1 MNLLERYSLPL
12 LTKELIEQANNK
24 RTYILRVVYAVFLYG
39 AALWH
44 YSDMNNGGASAGL
57 MNLGKG
63 QEFFQLLV
71 TVQAFAIV
79 ILLPAITC
87 GALTVEKEKDTL
99 ALLLLTKL
107 SPWTIVFEK
116 LVSRVLAMGTY
127 QLLSLPL
134 FAIVYGMG
142 GVELSG
148 IIHAVVS
155 LLALTIV
162 VASVSILCSTW
173 FRTTAE
179 AFIVS
184 YVFLFFF
191 GFCLTFAIEFV
202 RYQTLRMNQRNWQN
216 FQGPSSWS
224 AFVVAI
230 STDTAIGMQA
240 YAFCLICVLISS
252 RFLFAR
258 AFVPPRNIILELFKR
273 ADRFF
278 NELNQSTTGGIVLVP
293 DRETL
298 PEYQPITWRETRKKS
313 LGTFRYQFRILMFLL
328 APLVLV
334 IAAIMS
340 DGRNDFTS
348 PFRGFPAFFWFVSVI
363 CLTIHS
369 TGVIAAE
376 RIRQTLDVLL
386 VSPLP
391 PAEIVLEKLSG
402 VRRLIKILTVPF
414 ALLVIFQAIWTGY
427 VLQGASQTKDR
438 SVDFWLELVTASLV
452 PIFYM
457 PIIMWIGFQFGLRLR
472 NQIQAI
478 LATFTTVVL
487 ACIIPLVMIPF
498 VRGLPFGVGFQ
509 SEISLLIWISPLRM
523 AFAASDLGPGYNLLK
538 EKSILAWIVVAVH
551 FSLYG
556 IAWWWLRKNAL
567 QSFSKVVRRMEPG
580 KSSDQPENL
589 IRSAKPV

>member
-24 RTYILRVVYAVFLYG
+24 RTYILRVVYAVVLFG
-39 AALWH
+39 AALWA
-44 YSDMNNGGASAGL
+44 YSDLNNGGASAGL
-57 MNLGKG
+57 VNFGKG
-63 QEFFQLLV
+63 RAFFQMLV
-71 TVQAFAIV
+71 NVQTFAI
-79 ILLPAITC
+79 ILLLPAITC

-107 SPWTIVFEK
+107 SSWTIVFEK
-116 LVSRVLAMGTY
+116 LISRVLAMGTY

-173 FRTTAE
+173 FRTTSE

-184 YVFLFFF
+184 YVILFLLGF
-191 GFCLTFAIEFV
+191 GITLSTEFAMRV
-202 RYQTLRMNQRNWQN
+202 QTMRGNITNWPN
-216 FQGPSSWS
+216 NPPRESFWHALIA
-224 AFVVAI
+224 AF
-230 STDTAIGMQA
+230 STDTSIAMQA
-240 YAFCLICVLISS
+240 IAVCLVCILLAS
-252 RFLFAR
+252 RVLFAR
-258 AFVPPRNIILELFKR
+258 AFVPPRNIMLEIFQR

-278 NELNQSTTGGIVLVP
+278 NELNDSTTGGVVLVP

-298 PEYQPITWRETRKKS
+298 PIFQPITWRETRKKS

-328 APLVLV
+328 APLIFV
-334 IAAIMS
+334 IAAILS

-348 PFRGFPAFFWFVSVI
+348 PFRGFPVFFWIVSVI

-386 VSPLP
+386 VSPLTP
-391 PAEIVLEKLSG
+391 TEIVLEKLSG
-402 VRRLIKILTVPF
+402 VRRMIKILTVPF
-414 ALLVIFQAIWTGY
+414 AVLVLFQAIWTGY
-427 VLQGASQTKDR
+427 VLQGSMQQNQR
-438 SVDFWLELVTASLV
+438 SVDFWLELVTATLV

-457 PIIMWIGFQFGLRLR
+457 PIIMWVGFQFGLRAR
-472 NQIQAI
+472 TQIQAI

-487 ACIIPLVMIPF
+487 ACIIPFVLVVLIRAYSLTSQP
-498 VRGLPFGVGFQ
+498 VA
-509 SEISLLIWISPLRM
+509 SLLIWLSPLRM
-523 AFAASDLGPGYNLLK
+523 SFPAMSFGPGYNLLQ
-538 EKSILAWIVVAVH
+538 EKSILAWFVVFVH
-551 FSLYG
+551 FTFYG
-556 IAWWWLRKNAL
+556 IIWWWLRRNAL
-567 QSFSKVVRRMEPG
+567 QAFSKVVHRMEPSVTTPKTG
-580 KSSDQPENL
+580 P
-589 IRSAKPV
+589 AG

>member
-12 LTKELIEQANNK
+12 LTKELIEQASNK
-24 RTYILRVVYAVFLYG
+24 RTYILRVVYAAVLYG
-39 AALWH
+39 AALWQ
-44 YSDMNNGGASAGL
+44 YSDISNGGEAAGL
-57 MNLGKG
+57 VNLGKG
-63 QEFFQLLV
+63 RAFFQMLV
-71 TVQAFAIV
+71 TVQSFAIMF
-79 ILLPAITC
+79 LLPAITC

-107 SPWTIVFEK
+107 SSWTIVFEK

-155 LLALTIV
+155 LLALTVV

-179 AFIVS
+179 AFIMS
-184 YVFLFFF
+184 YVILFVF
-191 GFCLTFAIEFV
+191 GCSLAANIEYT
-202 RYQTLRMNQRNWQN
+202 RIHTLRMNQNRNYVTPFWQ
-216 FQGPSSWS
+216 
-224 AFVVAI
+224 AFTAAL
-230 STDTAIGMQA
+230 STDTAIAMQA
-240 YAFCLICVLISS
+240 FAFCLVCMLIAS

-258 AFVPPRNIILELFKR
+258 AFVSPRNILLEIFQR

-278 NELNQSTTGGIVLVP
+278 NDLNTSTTGGIVLVP
-293 DRETL
+293 DRDTL
-298 PEYQPITWRETRKKS
+298 PVFQPITWRETRKKS

-334 IAAIMS
+334 IAAILS
-340 DGRNDFTS
+340 EGRNDFTS

-369 TGVIAAE
+369 TGVIPAE

-386 VSPLP
+386 VSPLTP
-391 PAEIVLEKLSG
+391 SDIVLEKLSG

-414 ALLVIFQAIWTGY
+414 AVLVVFQAIWTGY
-427 VLQGASQTKDR
+427 VLQGATQTSYR
-438 SVDFWLELVTASLV
+438 SINFWLELVTASLV
-452 PIFYM
+452 PLFYM
-457 PIIMWIGFQFGLRLR
+457 PIIMWVGFQFGLRLR

-478 LATFTTVVL
+478 LATFTAVVL
-487 ACIIPLVMIPF
+487 ACIIPFMIVPF
-498 VRGLPFGVGFQ
+498 ILSLPFGLRYH
-509 SEISLLIWISPLRM
+509 SEISLFKWISPLQM
-523 AFAASDLGPGYNLLK
+523 AFPTTVFGPGYKLFEENTL
-538 EKSILAWIVVAVH
+538 LAWAVVVVH
-551 FSLYG
+551 FTVYG
-556 IAWWWLRKNAL
+556 TIWWWLRRNVLLA
-567 QSFSKVVRRMEPG
+567 FSNVVRRMEPDSNNRLSG
-580 KSSDQPENL
+580 
-589 IRSAKPV
+589 AKL